1 MKSMFLENFFES
13 IKIDFFD
20 DLNFRIGDSNK
31 RCRLV
36 LFFINLSES
45 ISFMTTDSIKKQV
58 DQYLPLLP
66 LKQQNLVLEMI
77 KSLLHVGKDVKR
89 ITRKEYNKEIDEAV
103 SRIEEGH
110 SVAHEDALKE
120 LSKW

>member
-1 MKSMFLENFFES
+1 MTTES
-13 IKIDFFD
+13 IK
-20 DLNFRIGDSNK
+20 K
-31 RCRLV
+31 
-36 LFFINLSES
+36 E
-45 ISFMTTDSIKKQV
+45 V

-77 KSLLHVGKDVKR
+77 KSLLHVDKDVKR
-89 ITRKEYNKEIDEAV
+89 ITRKEYNQEIDEAV
-103 SRIEEGH
+103 LRMEEGN

>member
-1 MKSMFLENFFES
+1 MTTES
-13 IKIDFFD
+13 IK
-20 DLNFRIGDSNK
+20 K
-31 RCRLV
+31 
-36 LFFINLSES
+36 E
-45 ISFMTTDSIKKQV
+45 V

-77 KSLLHVGKDVKR
+77 KSLLHVDKDVKR
-89 ITRKEYNKEIDEAV
+89 ITRKEYNQLIDEAV
-103 SRIEEGH
+103 LRMEEGN